1 MEKTSESRAPKRV
14 TKWCRVSM
22 GRAGREQVMKESV
35 SWDRKYGFY
44 PKSAGKTLGV
54 LRRK

>member
-14 TKWCRVSM
+14 TKWYRVSM